1 MTVMNNKQATELV
14 RRLPE
19 TFATLREYLEK
30 LKRDNAELRDQR
42 DEMAAIIG
50 TVRQML
56 PLPLRNVSD
65 IQPEKHWEEIGA
77 AIDILRSDKERL
89 DWLEASDFWPASL
102 DFWPHHLPQ
111 VGGSL
116 RAAIDAARK
125 EEQP

>member
-1 MTVMNNKQATELV
+1 MTVMNNKEATELV

-30 LKRDNAELRDQR
+30 LKRENAELRDQR

-89 DWLEASDFWPASL
+89 DWLSTESGSKWAHHESD
-102 DFWPHHLPQ
+102 Q
-111 VGGSL
+111 CNIT
-116 RAAIDAARK
+116 RRAIDAAMK
-125 EEQP
+125 EAQP

>member
-1 MTVMNNKQATELV
+1 MTVMNNKEATELV

-30 LKRDNAELRDQR
+30 LKRENAELRDQR

-77 AIDILRSDKERL
+77 AIDILRADKERL
-89 DWLEASDFWPASL
+89 DWLSTESGCIWA
-102 DFWPHHLPQ
+102 HHESEQ
-111 VGGSL
+111 CNIT
-116 RAAIDAARK
+116 RRAIDCARK
-125 EEQP
+125 EAHP